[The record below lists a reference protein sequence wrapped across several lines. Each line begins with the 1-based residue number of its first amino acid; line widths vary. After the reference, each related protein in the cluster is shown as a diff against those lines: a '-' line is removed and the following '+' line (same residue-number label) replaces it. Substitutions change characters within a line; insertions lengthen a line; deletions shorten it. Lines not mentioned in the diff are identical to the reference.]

1 MKTFAFTLAMVA
13 ATTQAISLRSSFGY
27 MHASVSPTDDIPD
40 FGAATPAPVDTVAP
54 VDPVAPGAPGAPA
67 ITEVDTSGIEA
78 LAAATF
84 V

>member
-54 VDPVAPGAPGAPA
+54 VDPA
-67 ITEVDTSGIEA
+67 ITEVDTSSIEA

-84 V
+84 A